1 MRQPIAQ
8 RRAGATIIEFALVAF
23 IFFLVMWGFF
33 EFSRAFYVRNT
44 TQHLTRCIARAAVVY
59 LPSQHEAA
67 KQECLMSPDGKL
79 FTWPLFNTTP
89 SDLQSAFRIRY
100 FLTNGADVDQD
111 DIDPKLYDNQAE
123 ACVTGTHCIAYV
135 QVYFQPGSME
145 TLGLLAT
152 WLQRPG
158 GATLAEPNAATTMR
172 AENMGWR
179 P

>member
-1 MRQPIAQ
+1 MKRLAAHRP
-8 RRAGATIIEFALVAF
+8 AGSTIIEFALVAF

-33 EFSRAFYVRNT
+33 EFGRAFYVRNS

-67 KQECLMSPDGKL
+67 KQECLMSPDGAL
-79 FTWPLFNTTP
+79 FTWPFFNTTP
-89 SDLQSAFRIRY
+89 SDLRATFQIRY
-100 FLTNGADVDQD
+100 FLTNGTAVDQSH
-111 DIDPKLYDNQAE
+111 IDASYDNQAE
-123 ACVTGTHCIAYV
+123 ACVTNVKCIDYV
-135 QVYFQPGSME
+135 QVYFQPGSVE

-152 WLQRPG
+152 WLLRPG
-158 GATLAEPNAATTMR
+158 AAALSEPSAATTMH